1 MKLKPFLLLI
11 TALAVVSDAMLLP
24 FYPQFFTARF
34 GVNDPQHVGAYVA
47 AMCLMVMFALPLW
60 ARVARRLPLLPLLV
74 LTQLAAGLLC
84 LYCYWTT
91 SLAGFWLLSL
101 AMIAFKGS
109 YLLVYPYVMSLSDEG
124 EHTAT
129 VGLLSVIV
137 HFGGIAGAL
146 LGGLVLQ
153 GMDGGQVFLLMAA
166 GDALQIAIC
175 LYLLWRQP
183 QASQLPPAA
192 ANLALPGAG
201 GDGARLRRV
210 YQLGGLMLL
219 FYFSAYLVRAF
230 FALYWEQVSG
240 IADSRLAAV
249 VFAVPAAMALLGL
262 WHNRRRARSGQAP
275 LGSLPAMLL
284 LGTVGLLLQALPDTL
299 PLLLGR
305 CLFGWALFQL
315 TVQLDVQLFQLG
327 TPASYAA
334 DYSKINFCQNLG
346 VLLSSFAAGTLVA
359 GHGLA
364 APFLVAAGGLL
375 LTALAYPL
383 LAATPRKLATA

>member
-47 AMCLMVMFALPLW
+47 AMCLTVMFALPLW
-60 ARVARRLPLLPLLV
+60 ARVARLLPLLPLLV

-183 QASQLPPAA
+183 RVAA
-192 ANLALPGAG
+192 ASAAQTAPATTA
-201 GDGARLRRV
+201 DDAARLRRV

-230 FALYWEQVSG
+230 FAQHWQAVSG

>member
-1 MKLKPFLLLI
+1 MKLKSFLLGI

-24 FYPQFFTARF
+24 FYPQFFADRF

-47 AMCLMVMFALPLW
+47 AMCLTVMFALPLW
-60 ARVARRLPLLPLLV
+60 ARVVRRLPLLQLLV
-74 LTQLAAGLLC
+74 YTQLAAGLLC
-84 LYCYWTT
+84 LYCYWTE
-91 SLAGFWLLSL
+91 SLAGFWLVSL

-124 EHTAT
+124 EHTGT

-137 HFGGIAGAL
+137 HFGGIVGAL

-153 GMDGGQVFLLMAA
+153 VLEAGHVFLLMAV

-183 QASQLPPAA
+183 QGAVAPTASLAPATVPDDA
-192 ANLALPGAG
+192 
-201 GDGARLRRV
+201 ARLRCV
-210 YQLGGLMLL
+210 YLLGLLMLL
-219 FYFSAYLVRAF
+219 FYFSAYLVRSF
-230 FALYWEQVSG
+230 FALHWEAVSG
-240 IADSRLAAV
+240 IADSRLAAA
-249 VFAVPAAMALLGL
+249 VFALPALMALAGL
-262 WHNRRRARSGQAP
+262 WHNRRRARLGLSP
-275 LGSLPAMLL
+275 LGSLPLMLL
-284 LGTVGLLLQALPDTL
+284 VGMAGLLLQALPDSL
-299 PLLLGR
+299 SLLIGR

-346 VLLSSFAAGTLVA
+346 VLAASYAAGTLVA
-359 GHGLA
+359 GQGLA
-364 APFLVAAGGLL
+364 APFLVAAVGFV

-383 LAATPRKLATA
+383 LAVTPRKLVTA